1 MEAVKTRVLTY
12 VKKLNKIYLE
22 TILKN
27 PPHQQIYFRVTEIRR
42 VEDFMVGCENKV
54 YTYLYLLVHLLVTI
68 QCILQGVIL
77 AEFTKI
83 AKSRDFCLAHLIT
96 NR

>member
-1 MEAVKTRVLTY
+1 MEAVKTRVMTY

-54 YTYLYLLVHLLVTI
+54 
-68 QCILQGVIL
+68 
-77 AEFTKI
+77 
-83 AKSRDFCLAHLIT
+83 
-96 NR
+96 